1 MGARARTST
10 GIAVAGLLLGA
21 PGVASA
27 DPGGADES
35 FPLVCDNGVTYR
47 VVVNGN
53 GEFTPAHDVDSNS
66 TLVPTAFGGFV
77 GVVLDPNGTVVDTIN
92 EPGSTKGQSSKQ
104 RRTTTSCTF
113 HVEETD
119 AAGFTFVADGS
130 VTGFVT
136 PLR

>member
-1 MGARARTST
+1 MGAYARTST
-10 GIAVAGLLLGA
+10 GLLAAGLLLAA
-21 PGVASA
+21 PAPASA

-47 VVVNGN
+47 IVVNGN

-66 TLVPTAFGGFV
+66 ILVPTEFGPFV
-77 GVVLDPNGTVVDTIN
+77 GTVTDPDGNVVDTID
-92 EPGSTKGQSSKQ
+92 EPGSTKGRSSKP
-104 RRTTTSCTF
+104 RATTTSCTF
-113 HVEETD
+113 HFEMTD
-119 AAGFTFVADGS
+119 EAGSTFSADSS